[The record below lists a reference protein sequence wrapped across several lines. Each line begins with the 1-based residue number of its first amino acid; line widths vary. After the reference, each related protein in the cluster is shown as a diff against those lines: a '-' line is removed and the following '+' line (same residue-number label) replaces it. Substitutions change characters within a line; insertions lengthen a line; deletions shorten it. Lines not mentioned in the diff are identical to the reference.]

1 MATVTDSTAGTTT
14 THRVITGLTPD
25 TLYICRVRIYNSST
39 GALVAETNSIS
50 VRTLA
55 QSTSQATVSILNFL
69 DNLTQLAS
77 GSFKGDIGD
86 TFYISAAGTQYQTYS
101 QQYHFLYFRLSSQNY
116 STEHDASYPIPIQEG
131 QTVKV
136 LVLSTENGKINLSI
150 KRTLPQPERPAP
162 RGPRPG
168 GPRPPVGGGAP
179 RPAQAPRFTPRG
191 QQPLPPSGD
200 QSFEDKLKQF
210 LSSSEGKMADLN
222 RSIDGKRGGGR
233 RRK

>member
-1 MATVTDSTAGTTT
+1 MELQVG
-14 THRVITGLTPD
+14 
-25 TLYICRVRIYNSST
+25 
-39 GALVAETNSIS
+39 
-50 VRTLA
+50 
-55 QSTSQATVSILNFL
+55 SILEGKVTSITKFGAFVAL
-69 DNLTQLAS
+69 EGGRS
-77 GSFKGDIGD
+77 GLVHISEIAN
-86 TFYISAAGTQYQTYS
+86 TFV
-101 QQYHFLYFRLSSQNY
+101 NDV
-116 STEHDASYPIPIQEG
+116 HDYLQEG

-150 KRTLPQPERPAP
+150 KRTLPQQERPAP
-162 RGPRPG
+162 SGPRPG
-168 GPRPPVGGGAP
+168 GPRPGAGSAP

-222 RSIDGKRGGGR
+222 RSIDGKRGGR